1 MKRKGSIAVSV
12 QSPLTCSIVSA
23 GPGEECEMSLSEHER
38 QLLAQMEEALSAD
51 DPRLVSTLTGNRLYP
66 GRNRFILGVT
76 LVLAGLATLFGGLI
90 AKTTP
95 IGILGFVISL
105 VGVTLAISAISGL
118 KGLHVPRRRGR
129 TTLNSRLEDRWE
141 RRNFDN

>member
-1 MKRKGSIAVSV
+1 MKRKGLKATSV
-12 QSPLTCSIVSA
+12 QSSLTCSIVSA
-23 GPGEECEMSLSEHER
+23 RRVKGCEMSLSEHER
-38 QLLAQMEEALSAD
+38 KLLAQMEEALSAD

-66 GRNRFILGVT
+66 GRNRFIFGVT

-90 AKTTP
+90 AKTIP

-118 KGLHVPRRRGR
+118 KGLRIQRKRGR
-129 TTLNSRLEDRWE
+129 TNLNSRLEDRWE
-141 RRNFDN
+141 RRNFDS

>member
-1 MKRKGSIAVSV
+1 MKHRGLVTISM
-12 QSPLTCSIVSA
+12 QSRLRCSIVSA
-23 GPGEECEMSLSEHER
+23 RREKECEVSLSEHER
-38 QLLAQMEEALSAD
+38 KLLAQMEEALSAD

-66 GRNRFILGVT
+66 GRNRVILGVT
-76 LVLAGLATLFGGLI
+76 LVLVGLATLFGGLI

-105 VGVTLAISAISGL
+105 VGVTLAISAVSDL
-118 KGLHVPRRRGR
+118 KGLHLPRKRGG
-129 TTLNSRLEDRWE
+129 TNLNSRLEDRWE